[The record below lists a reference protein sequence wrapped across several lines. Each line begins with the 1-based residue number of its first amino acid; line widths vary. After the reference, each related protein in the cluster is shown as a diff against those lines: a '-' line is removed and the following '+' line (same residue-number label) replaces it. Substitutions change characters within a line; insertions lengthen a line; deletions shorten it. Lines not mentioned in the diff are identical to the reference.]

1 MDGGCLFSILLYF
14 LWVRKKSFWLGLR
27 WVILEGAIAM
37 SLSSYGVQK
46 LTMGFVVHIIL
57 EIACLGQFRLFVYQM
72 KIIDIFPH
80 IRWNNEG
87 VISRDLEFGLSGQL
101 LQKYVMLCLSY
112 LLLFRTILVAYLVVA
127 LFITW
132 FWLWDHVTI
141 EPN

>member
-1 MDGGCLFSILLYF
+1 MDGGCLFSIFLYF
-14 LWVRKKSFWLGLR
+14 LWVRKKGFWLGLR

-87 VISRDLEFGLSGQL
+87 VISRDHEFGLSGQL

-112 LLLFRTILVAYLVVA
+112 LLSFGTILVAYLVVT